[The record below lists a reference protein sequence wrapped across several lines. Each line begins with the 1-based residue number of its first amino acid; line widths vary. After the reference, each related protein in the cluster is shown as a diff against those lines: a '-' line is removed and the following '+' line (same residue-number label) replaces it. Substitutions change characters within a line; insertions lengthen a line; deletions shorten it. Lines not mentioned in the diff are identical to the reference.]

1 MQEVSV
7 VDDVLVVLFSVVALI
22 GALGT
27 YLLRDR
33 FDKLIALG
41 IIYSG
46 VVPFIAVRGY
56 LDVLIAVSLIVPI
69 TTIIVLPLCR
79 RDTRDA

>member
-1 MQEVSV
+1 VSV
-7 VDDVLVVLFSVVALI
+7 VDDVLVVLFAVVALI

-27 YLLRDR
+27 YFLRDR

>member
-1 MQEVSV
+1 M
-7 VDDVLVVLFSVVALI
+7 DDLVVLLFAAVALI
-22 GALGT
+22 GAVSV
-27 YLLRDR
+27 YFQRDR

-41 IIYSG
+41 IIYGG

>member
-1 MQEVSV
+1 
-7 VDDVLVVLFSVVALI
+7 VDDILVLLFAAVALI
-22 GALGT
+22 GALGA
-27 YLLRDR
+27 YFQRDR

-41 IIYSG
+41 IVYGGI
-46 VVPFIAVRGY
+46 VPFIAARGY